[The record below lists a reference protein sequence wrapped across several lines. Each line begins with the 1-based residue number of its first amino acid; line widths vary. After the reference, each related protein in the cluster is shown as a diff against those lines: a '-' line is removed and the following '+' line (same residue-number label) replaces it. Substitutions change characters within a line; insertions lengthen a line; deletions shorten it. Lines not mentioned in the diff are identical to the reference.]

1 MDLEF
6 RQRLYGVKR
15 DPDRW
20 RVCLHTLN
28 TYLPMVTGRVYVDK
42 RIHRSDEALARH
54 ARRLGH
60 SSGPCGC
67 ARPCASMRA

>member
-1 MDLEF
+1 MRCGGAIRSWHQVDLEF

-42 RIHRSDEALARH
+42 RIRRSDEALARY
-54 ARRLGH
+54 A
-60 SSGPCGC
+60 
-67 ARPCASMRA
+67 